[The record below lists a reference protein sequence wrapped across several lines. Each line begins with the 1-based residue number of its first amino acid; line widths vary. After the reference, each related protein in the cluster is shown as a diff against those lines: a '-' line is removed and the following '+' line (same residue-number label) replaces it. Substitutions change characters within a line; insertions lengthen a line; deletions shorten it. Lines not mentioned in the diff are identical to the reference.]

1 MKIFYQVLLVL
12 LYLLISTVKYS
23 SLSLFLLVF
32 LVGCVW
38 VIDNKGKLR
47 IPSYLYLAF
56 FIYLFFLVIG
66 FFYDHKSPTI
76 DIKFQIYGFLFYLF
90 LLNVKKFNFLR
101 FLFILNFAVFVVYFL
116 LYLKLLP
123 NLWDYTVFG
132 YRGRVYGPAII
143 PIILIGFYYLLK
155 QKPLDMSLGLS
166 FLIAMPYLV
175 LTTNLMNMVIAAV
188 LLFLIIANFRKIF
201 KPAYIIISVLIIASS
216 VAFFN
221 SDFAPPLIK
230 EKLPYVLK
238 PWKYAS
244 LKIRI
249 EDFGKAVRSEDFNL
263 AQKIM
268 GKGFGASTTIY
279 RENEEVQAFSG
290 FFTFQEI
297 DNGFYYLYHRGG
309 YLLLFLFFILHL
321 VLYLKLPTLR
331 AKLGFVFLVFFTNL
345 LSIHYFNNFF
355 YLLIPFLILESTN
368 SKEIEIKTNVPHEE

>member
-1 MKIFYQVLLVL
+1 M
-12 LYLLISTVKYS
+12 
-23 SLSLFLLVF
+23 
-32 LVGCVW
+32 VGSVW

-56 FIYLFFLVIG
+56 FIYFFFLVIG
-66 FFYDHKSPTI
+66 FFYNHKNPTI

-101 FLFILNFAVFVVYFL
+101 FLFVLNFAVFVVYFL
-116 LYLKLLP
+116 LYLGLLP
-123 NLWDYTVFG
+123 NLWDYTVIG

-143 PIILIGFYYLLK
+143 PIILICFYYLLNR
-155 QKPLDMSLGLS
+155 KPLDIALGLS
-166 FLIAMPYLV
+166 FLIAMPYLI

-188 LLFLIIANFRKIF
+188 LLFLIIANFKKIF
-201 KPAYIIISVLIIASS
+201 KPGYIIISVLIIASS

-238 PWKYAS
+238 PTKYAS

-249 EDFGKAVRSEDFNL
+249 EDFGKALRSEDFNTG
-263 AQKIM
+263 QKIF

-279 RENEEVQAFSG
+279 RENEEAQAFSG

-309 YLLLFLFFILHL
+309 YLLLFLFFIFHL
-321 VLYLKLPTLR
+321 FLYLKLPTLR
-331 AKLGFVFLVFFTNL
+331 AKLGFVFLVLFTNL
-345 LSIHYFNNFF
+345 LSIHYFNNVF
-355 YLLIPFLILESTN
+355 YLLIPFLILETAN
-368 SKEIEIKTNVPHEE
+368 LKDIAIKKNVPHEE